1 MDGYIEKRTIKQE
14 IALSGIDYDTRQKVL
29 QIIDCVKEVDL
40 LDRDTG
46 KEPLLETKTGY
57 SHVSYADGTGGFET
71 NTFTD
76 WVCPTCGWFV
86 GELYSGFGQWHIQ
99 GETSYCAR
107 CGQRIDWSLPEKE
120 EKRRYEQRKERERKE
135 REYKLDNMHRKLR
148 EKYGMIGGSHE
159 STE

>member
-14 IALSGIDYDTRQKVL
+14 LALSGIDYDTRQKVL

-57 SHVSYADGTGGFET
+57 SHVSYADGTCGFET

-99 GETSYCAR
+99 GETSYCSR